1 MPTTAEGIK
10 PDIIVNP
17 HAMPSR
23 MTIGHLVEC
32 ITSKVGVNLGA
43 FGDCTA
49 FTNKGSKHKELG
61 NALTKFGYH
70 SSGCELLYNGMTG
83 EQLETEIYF
92 GPTFYL
98 RLKHMPKDKVNYR
111 ARGPRTV
118 LTRQTVQGRANDGGL
133 RIGEMDRDCLI
144 AHGMSA
150 FIKESMMVRGDQ
162 YEMAICNKTGCVA
175 VYNEKKNIFLSP
187 MADGPLKFVSNVDD
201 NMNIINVSKYGRDFS
216 VVKIPYAFKLLMQE
230 LQAMNC
236 QMRVITED
244 NVDQLMSLTNG
255 DDIKLIGFNNLDEVA
270 EKTKDRDF
278 EARQLR
284 SSGMRESAAIDY
296 EKLMEHTP
304 SPESIANEQSYFQD
318 ERTLYNM
325 DYDDGEFGN
334 VAPNEMQQGF
344 NKMNETRKN
353 SYRFNAGDIVVFE
366 PDMPQYKYRII
377 EFEPEEMKY
386 ITQAIEGPHEGKY
399 RDSFYDDELMT
410 PPVRSQP
417 FDPDSPQFNPESPP
431 TGPKTPSYSPGNP
444 DPRLKNVEQMP
455 SPEVSNPGPSPEP
468 RNYDELEEEE
478 FSDEEGGLAPV
489 SMSPITP
496 SPDNETA
503 PQKQEEE
510 LNEKGEKIL
519 NRISSLDNNPA
530 DNKGLEKLS
539 TIEDEAKDGDD
550 EDEDGNSSDKKKI
563 I

>member
-1 MPTTAEGIK
+1 
-10 PDIIVNP
+10 
-17 HAMPSR
+17 
-23 MTIGHLVEC
+23 
-32 ITSKVGVNLGA
+32 
-43 FGDCTA
+43 
-49 FTNKGSKHKELG
+49 
-61 NALTKFGYH
+61 
-70 SSGCELLYNGMTG
+70 
-83 EQLETEIYF
+83 
-92 GPTFYL
+92 
-98 RLKHMPKDKVNYR
+98 
-111 ARGPRTV
+111 
-118 LTRQTVQGRANDGGL
+118 
-133 RIGEMDRDCLI
+133 
-144 AHGMSA
+144 
-150 FIKESMMVRGDQ
+150 
-162 YEMAICNKTGCVA
+162 
-175 VYNEKKNIFLSP
+175 
-187 MADGPLKFVSNVDD
+187 
-201 NMNIINVSKYGRDFS
+201 MNIINVSKYGRDFS